1 LKLFGQDENGMK
13 RVFAFDPGTAAIGWA
28 VLERDGENITIVAA
42 GVRQFSLSR
51 HRAAQKMKQRLKP
64 EARMKLRQRMKLR
77 RKALEVELTAC
88 GLLTTDVDARSWQ
101 RDDGSRVDAWL
112 AKSLDESLTN
122 DAIVRI
128 LFNVHKH
135 RGAPD
140 YGPLAQTP
148 RQFVDA
154 FLTFQARRCKALEP
168 EAVRTTIAAT
178 IFRRRQSARTATEVR
193 PVSPLAAIA
202 HREFTKVWRALV
214 QRHGMP
220 DDVCMEAALPEPSK
234 RNHAT
239 PPQTADLAR
248 RLAEIG
254 RPPSRQN
261 ILRARLFL
269 RQEVPETG
277 LSRCSLTGSTFS
289 FQDAFSAKVE
299 IDHLVPVASGAAGG
313 VQNLSL
319 CLADANRQKGK
330 ALMPDAARGGST
342 YQSRAGLA
350 DADAL
355 RQAVRLAVAF
365 LAGSAGAPAV
375 QLVSPR
381 LVANARTTWFDLG
394 TRKDRSDLRHHAVD
408 AMIAGVLSLRN
419 SHDSAIAAAPRE
431 DLVSTIGATAT
442 SLCVS
447 VRPERS
453 RRGQLHDD
461 TRYGR
466 PSTQSGF
473 DPQTHLTIR
482 KPLEG
487 LTKPMLKRLA
497 DPWLRRRVANA
508 ADEKQLAD
516 AFGRAKRVKVIRKA
530 MDAIDIAKNGG
541 TGAAAVVPT
550 DNHHL
555 DIVQLRCGTWKA
567 FGAARHQVAQPGWRP
582 DWERQ
587 RIGGKLVMRLHKGDM
602 LEMQCEDGSTRLM
615 TVVRISGSSGN
626 VHVADHF
633 RAGGGAEGETADGD
647 ARCFALAPNSLRLRD
662 ARAIDVGP
670 GGDTR
675 YRRSN

>member
-1 LKLFGQDENGMK
+1 MQ
-13 RVFAFDPGTAAIGWA
+13 RVFAFDPGTAAIGWS
-28 VLERDGENITIVAA
+28 VLDRDGESITIVAA

-51 HRAAQKMKQRLKP
+51 HRAVQKMKQRLKP
-64 EARMKLRQRMKLR
+64 EARMKLRQRMKRR
-77 RKALEVELTAC
+77 RKALEAELIAC
-88 GLLTTDVDARSWQ
+88 CLLTTDVITRSWE
-101 RDDGSRVDAWL
+101 RDDGSRLNAWL
-112 AKSLDESLTN
+112 AKSLDESLSN

-148 RQFVDA
+148 RQFIDA
-154 FLTFQARRCKALEP
+154 FLTFQACGCQALEP
-168 EAVRTTIAAT
+168 EAVRATIAET
-178 IFRRRQSARTATEVR
+178 IFRRRTPARTGTEVQ

-202 HREFTKVWRALV
+202 HREFTNVWRALA

-220 DDVCMEAALPEPSK
+220 DEVRMEAPLPEPAK
-234 RNHAT
+234 RKR
-239 PPQTADLAR
+239 TAPAQIAGLTHK
-248 RLAEIG
+248 LAEIG

-269 RQEVPETG
+269 RQEDPETG
-277 LSRCSLTGSTFS
+277 LSQCSLTGTKFS
-289 FQDAFSAKVE
+289 FQDAFSARVE
-299 IDHLVPVASGAAGG
+299 IDHFVPVASGAAGG
-313 VQNLSL
+313 MRNLSL

-330 ALMPDAARGGST
+330 ALMPDAAKGGRA

-350 DADAL
+350 DAGAL

-365 LAGSAGAPAV
+365 LAGQAGAPAV
-375 QLVSPR
+375 QFVSPR

-394 TRKDRSDLRHHAVD
+394 AGKDRSDLRHHAVD

-419 SHDSAIAAAPRE
+419 SHDSAIAAVPRE
-431 DLVSTIGATAT
+431 DLVSAIGAAAAT
-442 SLCVS
+442 LCIS

-466 PSTQSGF
+466 PSAQSGF
-473 DPQTHLTIR
+473 DPQTHLSVR

-487 LTKPMLKRLA
+487 LTMPMLKRLA
-497 DPWLRRRVANA
+497 DPWLRQQVADA
-508 ADEKQLAD
+508 ADEKQLAA
-516 AFGRAKRVKVIRKA
+516 AFGRAKRVKFIRKA
-530 MDAIDIAKNGG
+530 MNAIDIAKDGG
-541 TGAAAVVPT
+541 KGAAVIVPT

-567 FGAARHQVAQPGWRP
+567 FGAARHQVAQHGWRP

-602 LEMQCEDGSTRLM
+602 LEMQCEHGSTRRM

-633 RAGGGAEGETADGD
+633 RAGGGAEGEPADGD
-647 ARCFALAPNSLRLRD
+647 ARCFALAPNSLRLRA
-662 ARAIDVGP
+662 ARAIDVDPEGV
-670 GGDTR
+670 TR